1 MIFRFGSLAL
11 AALVELLT
19 TPVPSHASAAPV
31 PEPATI
37 VLVGVGAGALGVA
50 AWLKRRRRK

>member
-1 MIFRFGSLAL
+1 MVFRFGLLVL

-19 TPVPSHASAAPV
+19 TPVPSHASAAV

-37 VLVGVGAGALGVA
+37 VLVGAGAGVLGVA

>member
-1 MIFRFGSLAL
+1 MIFRFGLLAL

-19 TPVPSHASAAPV
+19 TPVPSHASAAAV

-37 VLVGVGAGALGVA
+37 LLVGVGAGVLGVA
-50 AWLKRRRRK
+50 AWVRRRRRK

>member
-1 MIFRFGSLAL
+1 MIFRFGPLAL

-19 TPVPSHASAAPV
+19 TPLPSYASAAPV

-37 VLVGVGAGALGVA
+37 VLVGVGAGVAGVA

>member
-1 MIFRFGSLAL
+1 MALRFGPLLL

-19 TPVPSHASAAPV
+19 TPVASYASAAV

-37 VLVGVGAGALGVA
+37 VLVGAGAGAAGVA